1 MAIEIVDLPI
11 NSMVDLSIVMW
22 GKTGWWYTYPSEK
35 MNVRWDDD
43 IPIWKNTA
51 MFQTINQK
59 NMDYYVYCFKSIC
72 WLLK

>member
-22 GKTGWWYTYPSEK
+22 WKTGWWYTYPSEK

-43 IPIWKNTA
+43 IPIWKNKSHVPNHQPKKYGLLCIL
-51 MFQTINQK
+51 FQIY
-59 NMDYYVYCFKSIC
+59 MLVA
-72 WLLK
+72 